1 MANARPRKT
10 FTSPVLK
17 TKTSN
22 GRERETGWTL
32 GGFEKKKISHAGL
45 ARGKSMNNKTT
56 KRRFSSLSS
65 FFPFSR
71 YLARLEIR
79 LENRFT
85 VLIEIEIEL
94 EQITRIEPIISN
106 SINQRKLGCRVN

>member
-1 MANARPRKT
+1 
-10 FTSPVLK
+10 
-17 TKTSN
+17 
-22 GRERETGWTL
+22 
-32 GGFEKKKISHAGL
+32 
-45 ARGKSMNNKTT
+45 MNNKTT

-71 YLARLEIR
+71 YSARLEIR
-79 LENRFT
+79 LDDFENRLT

>member
-1 MANARPRKT
+1 MDIRR
-10 FTSPVLK
+10 V
-17 TKTSN
+17 
-22 GRERETGWTL
+22 R
-32 GGFEKKKISHAGL
+32 KKKKFSHAGL

-71 YLARLEIR
+71 YSARLEIR
-79 LENRFT
+79 LDDFENRLT
-85 VLIEIEIEL
+85 VLSSIEIEIEL

-106 SINQRKLGCRVN
+106 CINQRKLGCRVN